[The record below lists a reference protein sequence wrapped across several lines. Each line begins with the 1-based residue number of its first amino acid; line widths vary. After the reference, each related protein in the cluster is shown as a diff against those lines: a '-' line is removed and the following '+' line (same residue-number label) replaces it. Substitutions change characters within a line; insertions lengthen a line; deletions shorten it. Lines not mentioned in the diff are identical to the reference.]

1 MFTPRTL
8 ISLIL
13 ITASS
18 VVEAGPLSRNSNLDV
33 SKSTVHFSRKI
44 NTPGTHTFAEMD
56 RARLQALKR
65 TGQLGKHDG
74 SSVSIPNGATLST
87 ISVGVGEP
95 ASTFNLVVDI
105 GTSDTWVGARSNN
118 PYKVTSTSKDTGNS
132 VSVGY
137 GVGYFV
143 GEEYLDTVTLSPYLV
158 IKDQSIG
165 VANQSNSIYGD
176 GIFGLGPID
185 LTEGKVSNTESV
197 PTVTNNLFAQGKIL
211 WEAVAIFLAPFAKS
225 GDEGELTFGGVDHSK
240 NTSHFRYAPLTTTS
254 PSSRSWG
261 VDASAFYGETAVMQE
276 TSGIIDCGSTL
287 IFFPS
292 DTHILY
298 CRLQMQSTNYQSAIG
313 AVHDSKTGFLRITSS
328 QYSALKTLKFTIG
341 SASLQLT
348 PNAQIWPRSLNSVIG
363 GDPNSIYLNIVN
375 SGNPSGTGLDFI
387 LGLVFLERFYT
398 VLDTTHQR
406 IGFADT
412 EGDGWSLATP
422 ELVYPGYVTVLQ
434 L

>member
-13 ITASS
+13 IAALS

-33 SKSTVHFSRKI
+33 GKSTVHFSRKI

-56 RARLQALKR
+56 RVRLQALKR
-65 TGQLGKHDG
+65 IVQLGKRDG
-74 SSVSIPNGATLST
+74 SSVSIANGATLST

-95 ASTFNLVVDI
+95 ASTFNLVVD
-105 GTSDTWVGARSNN
+105 TASSDTWVGARSNN

-132 VSVGY
+132 VSAAY
-137 GVGYFV
+137 GTGYFV
-143 GEEYLDTVTLSPYLV
+143 GEEYLDTVILSPYLV

-185 LTEGKVSNTESV
+185 LTEGRVSNTESV
-197 PTVTNNLFAQGKIL
+197 PTVTNNLLAQGKIL
-211 WEAVAIFLAPFAKS
+211 WEAVAIFLAPFAES

-254 PSSRSWG
+254 PSSGFWG

-276 TSGIIDCGSTL
+276 TAGIIDCGTTY
-287 IFFPS
+287 IVFPS
-292 DTHILY
+292 DAID
-298 CRLQMQSTNYQSAIG
+298 NYQSAIA
-313 AVHDSKTGFLRITSS
+313 AVHDSKTGLFRITSS
-328 QYSALKTLKFTIG
+328 QYSALKTLTFIIG

-363 GDPNSIYLNIVN
+363 GDPDSIYLNIVN
-375 SGNPSGTGLDFI
+375 SGNPSGTGFDFI

-412 EGDGWSLATP
+412 AYTYSTHN
-422 ELVYPGYVTVLQ
+422 
-434 L
+434 